1 MPKYN
6 LIFIFLETHF
16 SAIRASV
23 GCSNN
28 PTTEQFKASY
38 KKLMLGNY
46 FLVKLSFFLTKSLNF
61 KV

>member
-6 LIFIFLETHF
+6 VILIFLETHF

-46 FLVKLSFFLTKSLNF
+46 FFFPTKALNF
-61 KV
+61 KSINV

>member
-6 LIFIFLETHF
+6 VILIFLETHF

-46 FLVKLSFFLTKSLNF
+46 FFFSYKSSKF
-61 KV
+61 